1 MSIAPHP
8 ATSAT
13 GTQPS
18 RPRLPSAGQ
27 SSPIALW
34 RYGIISPMLH
44 ACPEEPTSLLARLR
58 QAATVVW
65 TDPYGQQR
73 RIPAETMR
81 SWIYQFRK
89 GGIGAL
95 ADQPRLDKGTT
106 EVAQKF
112 LDSLAA
118 LREKQPTL
126 TTKRLLSM
134 AFEQELWNGVGPSR
148 STIYRAVA
156 ARGLQRRKSDY
167 QTPHAAKAFAY
178 SEFGQMWTADFL
190 HGPKVRIGNSLQKLY
205 LLAIIDDASRYI
217 VHASFYITEGVE
229 ALIHGLSIAIKRFGI
244 PQRFYTDNGSAFRSL
259 HLQMIS
265 ARLGFSLPHT
275 PAYTPQGR
283 GKIERF
289 FRTAR
294 DQLLDGN
301 EAPSRQAWNQKLS
314 TWIDLYHHR
323 PHDGIDATPLDKR
336 MAMPKATKAFLDLA
350 DPLGK
355 AFLLESTR
363 KVRRDGTVNLD
374 SKAWDIP
381 DAMPG
386 EIVSILHA
394 PWEPNTI
401 LVGPEYRIARPI
413 DSTAQANRFAHNPKR
428 GKKEISA

>member
-18 RPRLPSAGQ
+18 RPRPPSTGQ

-34 RYGIISPMLH
+34 RYGVISPMLH
-44 ACPEEPTSLLARLR
+44 SCPEEPTSLLARLR

-65 TDPYGQQR
+65 TDPSGQQR
-73 RIPAETMR
+73 TIPAETMR

-95 ADQPRLDKGTT
+95 ADQPRIDKGQTQ
-106 EVAQKF
+106 VAQKL

-118 LREKQPTL
+118 LREKKPTL

-134 AFEQELWNGVGPSR
+134 AFEQELWNGVCPSR
-148 STIYRAVA
+148 SAIYRAVA
-156 ARGLQRRKSDY
+156 ARGLQRRKADH

-190 HGPKVRIGNSLQKLY
+190 HGPRVRIGNSLQKLY

-259 HLQMIS
+259 HLQRIS

-294 DQLLDGN
+294 DQLLEGN

-323 PHDGIDATPLDKR
+323 LHEGIDATPLDKR
-336 MAMPKATKAFLDLA
+336 MAMPNATKVFLDLA

-355 AFLLESTR
+355 AFLMESTR

-374 SKAWDIP
+374 SKVWDIP

-394 PWEPNTI
+394 PWEPHTI
-401 LVGPEYRIARPI
+401 LVGPEYRIAKPI
-413 DSTAQANRFAHNPKR
+413 DSIAQANRFAHNPKR
-428 GKKEISA
+428 GKQESST